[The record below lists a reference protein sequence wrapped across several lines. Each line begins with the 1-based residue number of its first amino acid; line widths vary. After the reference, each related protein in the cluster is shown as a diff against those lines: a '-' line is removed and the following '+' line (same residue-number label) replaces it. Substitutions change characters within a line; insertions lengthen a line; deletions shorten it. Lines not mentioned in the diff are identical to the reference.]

1 MKRRLEYAK
10 AKTKIKEYLLNLK
23 QKNKVINDI
32 TLDKLKVW
40 VEMSNNQDN
49 YNDKRIFYN
58 SIKSNYLEYNRFI
71 QGYTQNIKIQV

>member
-1 MKRRLEYAK
+1 MIILRKIIILNLDLEY
-10 AKTKIKEYLLNLK
+10 
-23 QKNKVINDI
+23 
-32 TLDKLKVW
+32 
-40 VEMSNNQDN
+40 NQDN